1 MPDIR
6 LEAGD
11 VLLIVGPRECVDG
24 LSNNSDLLLMT
35 WAIREM
41 PALQRAHRAGL
52 IFIGTV
58 ALAASGLLPIS
69 IAAVTG
75 ALAMIAADRSEEHT
89 SELQS
94 IMRLSY
100 A

>member
-75 ALAMIAADRSEEHT
+75 ALARIAAERTDGT
-89 SELQS
+89 KTELPS
-94 IMRLSY
+94 LTRLAY
-100 A
+100 H